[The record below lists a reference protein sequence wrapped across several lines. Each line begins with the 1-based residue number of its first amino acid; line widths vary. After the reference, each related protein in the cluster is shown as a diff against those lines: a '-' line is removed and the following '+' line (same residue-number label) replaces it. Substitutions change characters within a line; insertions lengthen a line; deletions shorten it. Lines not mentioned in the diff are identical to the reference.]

1 MGVGKQNKINK
12 IKIKIIRGTIGASP
26 RVELLLFFL
35 LYCSFTTKNH
45 LLVSESTAIMK
56 FDKGCGCFSLRRYA
70 YGESCADEPW

>member
-35 LYCSFTTKNH
+35 LYCSFTTKKPSGLKNIA
-45 LLVSESTAIMK
+45 LT
-56 FDKGCGCFSLRRYA
+56 
-70 YGESCADEPW
+70 